1 MLGSTGSIGTQTL
14 EVLARCT
21 DAVRLH
27 GLAVSGSRPETA
39 AQQVLAHAPAR
50 VAIADEDAA
59 DQVAAAIRAALAPE
73 ARDMPSLDVGED
85 AVVDLA
91 GALGAG
97 DVVVNAV
104 TGSVGLR
111 PTLAALAS
119 GARLAL
125 ANKESLI
132 AGGELVTGAA
142 AEGQI
147 LPVDSEHTAIAQA
160 LAGVRPEHVD
170 RLVVTASGGPF
181 RGRSRAELG
190 EVTTLVNNAGAARA
204 VSLHDTTADIWR
216 RDNALNLEAPF
227 LCFRAFEE
235 ALKLTQGSVVNITSV
250 NGMAVF
256 GHPAYSAAKA
266 GLIHLTRLI
275 AVEYGKFG
283 IRCNAVAPGTVR
295 TQAWEARAAVNPQ
308 VFAEAKHWYPL
319 QRIVRPEDVANA
331 VAFLAGPQAF
341 AISGVCLP
349 VDCGLTA
356 GQAPLAR
363 TFSQSE
369 HY

>member
-1 MLGSTGSIGTQTL
+1 MKDRKDQ
-14 EVLARCT
+14 LA
-21 DAVRLH
+21 
-27 GLAVSGSRPETA
+27 
-39 AQQVLAHAPAR
+39 
-50 VAIADEDAA
+50 I
-59 DQVAAAIRAALAPE
+59 
-73 ARDMPSLDVGED
+73 
-85 AVVDLA
+85 
-91 GALGAG
+91 
-97 DVVVNAV
+97 
-104 TGSVGLR
+104 
-111 PTLAALAS
+111 
-119 GARLAL
+119 
-125 ANKESLI
+125 
-132 AGGELVTGAA
+132 VTGAA
-142 AEGQI
+142 GDI
-147 LPVDSEHTAIAQA
+147 GRAIAAA
-160 LAGVRPEHVD
+160 LSESHAKVVLVD
-170 RLVVTASGGPF
+170 IDANALSNALSELSGPGFVAKTCDVTDPQDLARLASEV
-181 RGRSRAELG
+181 AELG